1 MENTDKNNFN
11 ATIGNTVLSAADVR
25 WLPRYSETME
35 DDKQGRW
42 ARVAYAGKF
51 DNIGF
56 YKDKVCRWEIAW
68 VKKIDIKGELK
79 FTVNYLYPSNSKH
92 IFDNLE
98 DAQKEVE
105 DSFSWF
111 MNMCGEK
118 ISCR

>member
-1 MENTDKNNFN
+1 MKNSETND
-11 ATIGNTVLSAADVR
+11 IQSHSGNTVLSAADVR

-79 FTVNYLYPSNSKH
+79 FTVSYLYPSNSKH